1 MLRLPEQVG
10 SSNLLNI
17 PRVATFYSDRRLIL
31 NVALSGCISA
41 LLKSGGERKT
51 GKGLALRVGLEPA
64 TFAAILLVVRIFLV
78 VVVRKKKTNLFHDQ
92 MELKELA

>member
-1 MLRLPEQVG
+1 VLRLPEQVG

-17 PRVATFYSDRRLIL
+17 PVVATFYSDRRLIL

-51 GKGLALRVGLEPA
+51 GK
-64 TFAAILLVVRIFLV
+64 
-78 VVVRKKKTNLFHDQ
+78 
-92 MELKELA
+92 ELAPRLNSDQQPSG